1 MKRSKTK
8 VYAAVALIL
17 GAIVYLV
24 YGNFQ
29 DTMVYYYT
37 PKELNEKKDSLADK
51 SLRVGGLVK
60 VKTLK
65 KAQGNLDST
74 FVITDGAYD
83 VHVKYHGLLP
93 DLFKEGKG
101 AIVEGK
107 MGNDN
112 IFIANNV
119 MVKHSEEY
127 KPKELEKKAQKN
139 YGR

>member
-1 MKRSKTK
+1 MKKSKTK
-8 VYAAVALIL
+8 IYAAVMLIL

-37 PKELNEKKDSLADK
+37 PKEIHEKKDSLPGKA
-51 SLRVGGLVK
+51 LRVGGLVK
-60 VKTLK
+60 VKSLK
-65 KAQGNLDST
+65 QDKGKLDSS

-83 VHVKYHGLLP
+83 VAVAYHGLLP

-107 MGNDN
+107 LNVADN
-112 IFIANNV
+112 MFVANNV

-127 KPKELEKKAQKN
+127 KPKPLEKKAL
-139 YGR
+139 